1 MEPAKFFPVAV
12 WYNGSFARAPMMARK
27 PLNAKMIKRDLKL
40 IKEQGFNSIKYW
52 VDWATCNP
60 KEDILDFAQVKHF
73 FSLLNGS
80 GLKVIV
86 QIYLDSAPNWIA
98 AKYPDS
104 LFVSQAGHKVESQAS
119 PGYSLDHPEV
129 RKAAGIFLEKLS
141 GLLRDE
147 KALYAWD
154 VWSEPHVVNWSWF
167 DYMGQEP
174 WFDYNE
180 HSRLR
185 FIEWLKGKYKNIG
198 DLNAAW
204 YRTYSSWDEIRMPK
218 YVTLSTYQD
227 IIDLQLFTVNKMKE
241 DLAFR
246 VEKVRSGDPN
256 HLITSH
262 SAITSIMSS
271 IMDWGANGN
280 DWEMSKVV
288 DVWGTSYYPAHIGSL
303 NPYDPALSGLF
314 LDASRSA
321 CDSSGVQFWI
331 GELQCGQAV
340 EGLKFGIPV
349 GPEEIS
355 KWTWACISS
364 GAKGLFY
371 YAYYP
376 MSCGEEISGFGMISF
391 SGEPNARSLQAGK
404 IANIIANNSELFINS
419 KPPRSDVAIMVNVNV
434 SAMLAALR
442 TGHNRLIGALV
453 GTYRILY
460 SAGIYPD
467 FIDYDN
473 LTPKTLSSY
482 SVVFSPLMF
491 SIDETHSRMLA
502 EFVRN
507 GGTLLSEFRPGWSN
521 LDGETTCEI
530 PGQNLADLFGAK
542 EEFVSINKESYISAS
557 INGWESKFAFN
568 DAIEVLTPLTSEVI
582 GKNEDGKPVITR
594 NKFGRG
600 NAILSGIILSSYFEK
615 NRTEDIK
622 SLVLNLIKDSS
633 AGQKKRSVSSSQNVE
648 IRQLISGQ
656 ERILLAFNHT
666 NSPVSSVK
674 IYTEGTFEN
683 MTDMISNKKIPFR
696 KTKESIEMLLD
707 FDPAEVKV
715 IRMR

>member
-1 MEPAKFFPVAV
+1 
-12 WYNGSFARAPMMARK
+12 
-27 PLNAKMIKRDLKL
+27 
-40 IKEQGFNSIKYW
+40 
-52 VDWATCNP
+52 
-60 KEDILDFAQVKHF
+60 
-73 FSLLNGS
+73 
-80 GLKVIV
+80 
-86 QIYLDSAPNWIA
+86 
-98 AKYPDS
+98 
-104 LFVSQAGHKVESQAS
+104 
-119 PGYSLDHPEV
+119 
-129 RKAAGIFLEKLS
+129 
-141 GLLRDE
+141 
-147 KALYAWD
+147 
-154 VWSEPHVVNWSWF
+154 
-167 DYMGQEP
+167 
-174 WFDYNE
+174 
-180 HSRLR
+180 
-185 FIEWLKGKYKNIG
+185 
-198 DLNAAW
+198 
-204 YRTYSSWDEIRMPK
+204 
-218 YVTLSTYQD
+218 
-227 IIDLQLFTVNKMKE
+227 
-241 DLAFR
+241 
-246 VEKVRSGDPN
+246 
-256 HLITSH
+256 
-262 SAITSIMSS
+262 
-271 IMDWGANGN
+271 
-280 DWEMSKVV
+280 
-288 DVWGTSYYPAHIGSL
+288 
-303 NPYDPALSGLF
+303 
-314 LDASRSA
+314 
-321 CDSSGVQFWI
+321 
-331 GELQCGQAV
+331 
-340 EGLKFGIPV
+340 
-349 GPEEIS
+349 
-355 KWTWACISS
+355 
-364 GAKGLFY
+364 
-371 YAYYP
+371 
-376 MSCGEEISGFGMISF
+376 
-391 SGEPNARSLQAGK
+391 
-404 IANIIANNSELFINS
+404 
-419 KPPRSDVAIMVNVNV
+419 MVNVNV

-442 TGHNRLIGALV
+442 TGHNRLTGALV

-507 GGTLLSEFRPGWSN
+507 GGTLISEFRPGWSN

-542 EEFVSINKESYISAS
+542 EEFVSINKDSYISVS

-615 NRTEDIK
+615 NRNEEIK
-622 SLVLNLIKDSS
+622 NLALNLIKESP